1 LFNHVFKDMNFR
13 LAIGL
18 VILGSLFRFFPL
30 VFPVLHNFSPV
41 GALCLFGAAYFS
53 RTQKGMLLIP
63 LVVLFVSDLILN
75 NVFYAAYYD
84 GFTWMSSPV
93 LYAAHLAVMA
103 LGWLMLSKKVTP
115 GGVLAASVMGGL
127 LFFLI
132 SNFNVWYG
140 AGSLYPQTPEG
151 FVACYTAA
159 LPFLKNTLV
168 SNVLFSSLMFGV
180 YEWAAS
186 KEKRAAMVEL

>member
-1 LFNHVFKDMNFR
+1 MNFR

-18 VILGSLFRFFPL
+18 VLLGSLFRFFPL
-30 VFPVLHNFSPV
+30 IFPVLHNFSPV

-53 RTQKGMLLIP
+53 RTQKGMLMIP
-63 LVVLFVSDLILN
+63 LLVLFVSDLILN
-75 NVFYAAYYD
+75 NVFYSAYYD
-84 GFTWMSSPV
+84 GFTWITSPV
-93 LYAAHLAVMA
+93 VYASHLAVMA
-103 LGWLMLSKKVTP
+103 LGWFMLSKKVTP
-115 GGVLAASVMGGL
+115 VRVLSASVLGGL
-127 LFFLI
+127 IFFLM
-132 SNFNVWYG
+132 SNFSVWYG
-140 AGSLYPQTPEG
+140 AGSLYPQTKEG
-151 FVACYTAA
+151 LVACYVAA